1 MRPLS
6 LAGHWHNLRGVA
18 FRCVASCLTDV
29 GEPDVSLDLHQLAER
44 ELDRRFQSGRV
55 ILATLAKRAHPTK
68 EQMCSEVVAPGTY
81 KEVTNE
87 TGFGDGRRDGLF
99 QPGFG

>member
-1 MRPLS
+1 MMLGRPKEPRKRR
-6 LAGHWHNLRGVA
+6 NRRG
-18 FRCVASCLTDV
+18 R
-29 GEPDVSLDLHQLAER
+29 
-44 ELDRRFQSGRV
+44 
-55 ILATLAKRAHPTK
+55 TLLVEARDAHTFLPLYPGMMTPPAK
-68 EQMCSEVVAPGTY
+68 EQICSEVVAPGTY

>member
-1 MRPLS
+1 MRPLF
-6 LAGHWHNLRGVA
+6 LAGLWHNLRGVA

-29 GEPDVSLDLHQLAER
+29 SLDLHQLAER
-44 ELDRRFQSGRV
+44 ELNRRFQSGRV
-55 ILATLAKRAHPTK
+55 IFATLTKACTHPTK